1 MDMDKEV
8 LYQLFEWTAL
18 PNSRV
23 ILIGIAN
30 ALDLM
35 DRILPRLQTHTKWS
49 IPAPPLPPYTKNQ
62 IVTILQDR
70 LGSNTEVVVDPM
82 AVWLC
87 AWKAQEGT
95 GCL

>member
-1 MDMDKEV
+1 MDKEV

-30 ALDLM
+30 ALDLT
-35 DRILPRLQTHTKWS
+35 DRILPRLQTHITS
-49 IPAPPLPPYTKNQ
+49 TPAPPLPPYTKDQ

-70 LGSNTEVVVDPM
+70 LGSNMEVVVDPM